1 MLLWKQH
8 IKLRMVF
15 LGEGEKELLVAERS
29 VADLKGQGFAELCFC
44 KVTRAW
50 ESPLGSCVLFLP
62 MADDS

>member
-1 MLLWKQH
+1 
-8 IKLRMVF
+8 MVF

-50 ESPLGSCVLFLP
+50 ESLLGSCVLFLP